1 MCIALLSLGD
11 KPHGSMV
18 FRVTDKIFYFLK
30 EESGTVGLSM
40 MTGALLMKGEKMPFV
55 TDDE

>member
-1 MCIALLSLGD
+1 
-11 KPHGSMV
+11 
-18 FRVTDKIFYFLK
+18 LK